1 MRGNA
6 GATAQNVNGRRVLT
20 TRRHDIISSL
30 ATAGIE
36 PSSDE
41 GMAAQ
46 VFAAAILKARDA
58 WADLNRHGRRY
69 SDREANGPLV
79 RRATTYEGNKR

>member
-6 GATAQNVNGRRVLT
+6 GATAQNVKGRRAVLT
-20 TRRHDIISSL
+20 TRRPEIISSL

-36 PSSDE
+36 PTSDE

-58 WADLNRHGRRY
+58 WADVNRHGRRY
-69 SDREANGPLV
+69 SDREASGPLI
-79 RRATTYEGNKR
+79 RRATYPERN

>member
-1 MRGNA
+1 VGGA
-6 GATAQNVNGRRVLT
+6 PQATALNVERRVTLT
-20 TRRHDIISSL
+20 TRRPEIISSL
-30 ATAGIE
+30 ATAGID

-46 VFAAAILKARDA
+46 VFAASILKARDA

-69 SDREANGPLV
+69 GDRESAGPLV
-79 RRATTYEGNKR
+79 RRANTYGGK